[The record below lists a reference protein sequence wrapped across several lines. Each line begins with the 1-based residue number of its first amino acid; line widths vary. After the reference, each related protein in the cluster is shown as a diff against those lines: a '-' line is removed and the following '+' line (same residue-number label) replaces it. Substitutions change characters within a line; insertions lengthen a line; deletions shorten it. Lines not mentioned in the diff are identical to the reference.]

1 MTTEMIIWNAVLSF
15 VSAMLL
21 WLIKDKS
28 DKLER
33 LDILLNKT
41 REEHARDYVTKADVH
56 NDINRVLSRLDKLDE
71 KLEAFMRE
79 QRNALK

>member
-79 QRNALK
+79 QRNAVK

>member
-21 WLIKDKS
+21 WLVKDKS

-71 KLEAFMRE
+71 KLETFMRE
-79 QRNALK
+79 QRHAVK